1 MFERLAITTALLAV
15 GCNLALVRLEERNA
29 HDEVIARASER
40 ARPPRRGGA
49 RALASALVATGD
61 PERARD
67 VLLGDYRRGGQLASL
82 VQLADLER
90 AMGRDGVAASHYA
103 RVAAL
108 DRGVLAGRRDVCT
121 LLDTRAAAWVAL
133 AEGAAALDDLDMV
146 VGLCG
151 RDDPGLRRRASA
163 QLATRLERTR
173 RPPTCSGDCSAP
185 TPASALEPAIER
197 ARAEGPAA
205 LRTLAM
211 RERIVLPPDDVLAL
225 LLADIRGQAGVRLV
239 DDDELRAWLGD
250 VDVEALSAL
259 VRALPIPEGSY
270 VRLRI
275 ERVLGRA
282 PDGGPA
288 TPSQR
293 ALWLDR
299 ASVVEGAVRWRLLA
313 YAGELTSA
321 EHDLVARWRGKPTA
335 EPAGSGL
342 EIVRSPRHWALRA
355 EVTAASHRE
364 LLTFARLRDAA
375 EDRDLGLE
383 LRREVLRAAAVAGI
397 DGATAALRD
406 EIDAALGWGRPWI
419 ALALAEVGTTAD
431 LEPWR
436 RAAASGILL
445 AEASCEGPCEADA
458 ADVAAIGRVLGEAWV
473 DGQRAA
479 LRDLAFGRPRSRP
492 PAGACPALDEVLA
505 PQAESP
511 LAIALDRARTGDEV
525 GLARVLVAAIEAD
538 PSLVCAARLAMPL
551 LVGRDAAVSAARL
564 SDFLSHGPALDVGP
578 ALTVQATLALLGRQ
592 STRAE
597 HFAIA
602 AAAAGDPRAAW
613 RELARF
619 ARRLDAR
626 DLEVLSLRELLLQT
640 PDYADQMVRRELVA
654 RTVVDGARAWGARD
668 TPAGRESVV
677 ATVDEH
683 LARLHPSQRWAER
696 QAVIDAIE
704 RLDDDAA
711 VMEVI
716 GRTALASAST
726 ARGQGDPMWSPGG
739 LAEAAAERR
748 LAAVPAATEVFAD
761 VRRMAPLRAALAE
774 HARDWGLRRRMA
786 VGLATTGSAALRA
799 RGAEALLAMATPK
812 SRAVLERLLLERPAA
827 LDGGAAV
834 TVVEDD
840 QVLLHLLFAMS
851 LDDALWLR
859 DAVGAR

>member
-1 MFERLAITTALLAV
+1 MFERLAITTALLAA

-40 ARPPRRGGA
+40 ARPPRRAGA
-49 RALASALVATGD
+49 RALASALVAKGD
-61 PERARD
+61 AERARD
-67 VLLGDYRRGGQLASL
+67 VLLGDFRRGGQLASL

-90 AMGRDGVAASHYA
+90 SMGRDGVAASHYA
-103 RVAAL
+103 RIAAL

-121 LLDTRAAAWVAL
+121 LLDARAAAWVGL

-146 VGLCG
+146 VRLCG

-163 QLATRLERTR
+163 QLAARLERAH
-173 RPPTCSGDCSAP
+173 RPPSCAGDCSAP
-185 TPASALEPAIER
+185 TPASALASAIER
-197 ARAEGPAA
+197 ARAEGPAGLRA
-205 LRTLAM
+205 LAL

-225 LLADIRGQAGVRLV
+225 LLADLRGQAGTRLL
-239 DDDELRAWLGD
+239 DDDELAGWLGD
-250 VDVEALSAL
+250 VDLEALAPL
-259 VRALPIPEGSY
+259 VRALPIPEGAY

-275 ERVLGRA
+275 ERVLGRS

-299 ASVVEGAVRWRLLA
+299 ASVVENAVRWRLLA

-321 EHDLVARWRGKPTA
+321 EHDLVARWREKPTA
-335 EPAGSGL
+335 APTRGAL
-342 EIVRSPRHWALRA
+342 EIVGAPRHWSLRV
-355 EVTAASHRE
+355 EVTAANYRD

-383 LRREVLRAAAVAGI
+383 LRREVLRAAAAAGI
-397 DGATAALRD
+397 DGAAAALRD
-406 EIDAALGWGRPWI
+406 EVEAALGWGRPWL
-419 ALALAEVGTTAD
+419 ALALAEVATTAD
-431 LEPWR
+431 ADPWR

-458 ADVAAIGRVLGEAWV
+458 ADVAAIERVLGERWV
-473 DGQRAA
+473 ETHRAT
-479 LRDLAFGRPRSRP
+479 LRDLAFGHTRPRP

-505 PQAESP
+505 PQAEST
-511 LAIALDRARTGDEV
+511 LSRALVRARTGDEV
-525 GLARVLVAAIEAD
+525 GLARVLVAAIESD
-538 PSLVCAARLAMPL
+538 PSLVCAARLVMPL

-592 STRAE
+592 ATRAE

-602 AAAAGDPRAAW
+602 AAAAGDPRTAW

-626 DLEVLSLRELLLQT
+626 DLEVLSLRELLLHT
-640 PDYADQMVRRELVA
+640 PGFADQTVRRELVA

-683 LARLHPSQRWAER
+683 LARLHPSQRFAER
-696 QAVIDAIE
+696 AAVLDAIAQ
-704 RLDDDAA
+704 LDDDAA
-711 VMEVI
+711 VMEVV
-716 GRTALASAST
+716 GRTALAPAQT
-726 ARGQGDPMWSPGG
+726 VDEHGDATWSPRG
-739 LAEAAAERR
+739 LAASAKTRR
-748 LAAVPAATEVFAD
+748 LAMVPAATEVFAD
-761 VRRMAPLRAALAE
+761 VGRMAPLRAALAA
-774 HARDWGLRRRMA
+774 HARDWSLRRRMA
-786 VGLATTGSAALRA
+786 IGLVTNGSAAMRA
-799 RGAEALLAMATPK
+799 RGVEALLAMATPK
-812 SRAVLERLLLERPAA
+812 SRVELERLLLDRPAA
-827 LDGGAAV
+827 LDDGASV
-834 TVVEDD
+834 SVVDDD

-851 LDDALWLR
+851 IDDALWLHEST
-859 DAVGAR
+859 GAR